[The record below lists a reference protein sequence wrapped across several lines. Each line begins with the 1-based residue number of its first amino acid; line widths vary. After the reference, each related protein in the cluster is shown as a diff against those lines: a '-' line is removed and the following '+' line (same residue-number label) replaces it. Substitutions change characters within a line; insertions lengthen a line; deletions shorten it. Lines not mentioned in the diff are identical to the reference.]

1 MKKYK
6 IIYADPPWRYAR
18 SKVQGAA
25 EKHYPTMS
33 IEELC
38 ALPVKEIADKD
49 CILFLWATFP
59 QLKEALQLIKA
70 WGFTYKSVAFVW
82 LKQNRK
88 SPTWFYG
95 LGFWTRGNAEICLLA
110 TKGHPKRQS
119 NKVHQFI
126 ISPVE
131 QHSKKPDITREK
143 ILALMGDLPRI
154 ELFARQ
160 HSLSVSDIVVLHQN
174 DEDTAHY
181 VDSIG
186 FQQVPEFL
194 QEQQTPVFDKLPPEQ
209 QQALSDTVQDTL
221 QMLVDADKRIYG
233 DVTGKTLEAIA
244 AQGYSY
250 KDGQLEKQQ
259 PEATPDSLLT
269 GETVRTPRGNF
280 HITDMSREQ
289 IEAAGFGFH
298 HASEDGKYLIMGN
311 GTQAYAIAA
320 EQPQRDNPLKHVE
333 DTIEQNDN
341 NFDGLI
347 NNTPQT
353 PTVADFEQRAKA
365 GEAISVTDLAK
376 AVKAEKREQP
386 QKKPSILKK
395 LDEYKKQAAQQPKD
409 KQKEHKKD
417 LEV

>member
-1 MKKYK
+1 MPKKSKNLCVDDLRHAEYYGMQPVFDELYRRSLDGDNFTDLMD
-6 IIYADPPWRYAR
+6 IILSRDNILLAYRNIKANGGSYTAGTDNKNISDIGCLPPETVVEKVRFIVTGSHHGYRPKPVRRKDIPKPNGKTRPLGIPCIWDRLVQQCIKQVMEPICEAKFSDNSYGFRPNR
-18 SKVQGAA
+18 SVEHAMQRTYTMLQRMNL
-25 EKHYPTMS
+25 HYVIEFDIKGFFDNVNHSMS

-160 HSLSVSDIVVLHQN
+160 HTPGWDVWGNEIKSDIRF
-174 DEDTAHY
+174 A
-181 VDSIG
+181 
-186 FQQVPEFL
+186 
-194 QEQQTPVFDKLPPEQ
+194 
-209 QQALSDTVQDTL
+209 
-221 QMLVDADKRIYG
+221 
-233 DVTGKTLEAIA
+233 GK
-244 AQGYSY
+244 
-250 KDGQLEKQQ
+250 
-259 PEATPDSLLT
+259 
-269 GETVRTPRGNF
+269 
-280 HITDMSREQ
+280 
-289 IEAAGFGFH
+289 
-298 HASEDGKYLIMGN
+298 
-311 GTQAYAIAA
+311 
-320 EQPQRDNPLKHVE
+320 
-333 DTIEQNDN
+333 
-341 NFDGLI
+341 
-347 NNTPQT
+347 
-353 PTVADFEQRAKA
+353 
-365 GEAISVTDLAK
+365 
-376 AVKAEKREQP
+376 
-386 QKKPSILKK
+386 
-395 LDEYKKQAAQQPKD
+395 
-409 KQKEHKKD
+409 
-417 LEV
+417 EV